1 MIWLAIAV
9 LSLLAVLFVLMPLF
23 YRKKVEISENEI
35 TSSVLLDQLSE
46 LERDKKSGL
55 ISENEANAATIEIK
69 RRIVSST
76 HRSSKVQAATSANG
90 TAALAL
96 CALLVPAIAIG
107 YYVLMGS
114 PNLPGV
120 AYADRESEREEVQ
133 EITAMTDQLLAKLES
148 DPNGGDSE
156 GWQLLGRTYLRLGR
170 VEEGVQ
176 ALEKATSREGSTSAT
191 WSMLAEALVR
201 MDQGIISPRSEQ
213 AIEKALELNP
223 GNPAATFYKALALSQ
238 AGRERDAYQV
248 VVARLEAAEAFAPW
262 MESLV
267 AQANRL
273 GKTIGQPPL
282 TVSDFVEVSQSG
294 PTAEDVAAA
303 QELSEEDRTQFI
315 RSMVERLAE
324 RMKTEPDNLDGWLR
338 LANAYT
344 VIGERAEALAAFK
357 VANVL
362 LADAAQDDPRRL
374 TVEQALAELQ
384 Q

>member
-1 MIWLAIAV
+1 MLCSSFSCHSFIE
-9 LSLLAVLFVLMPLF
+9 
-23 YRKKVEISENEI
+23 KKVEISENEI

-69 RRIVSST
+69 RRIVSSA

-120 AYADRESEREEVQ
+120 AYADRAGEREEVQ
-133 EITAMTDQLLAKLES
+133 KITAMTDQLLAKLES

-176 ALEKATSREGSTSAT
+176 ALEKATSREGSTSAA

-282 TVSDFVEVSQSG
+282 TVSDFVEVANQAQRRKMSQ
-294 PTAEDVAAA
+294 
-303 QELSEEDRTQFI
+303 RR
-315 RSMVERLAE
+315 RS
-324 RMKTEPDNLDGWLR
+324 
-338 LANAYT
+338 
-344 VIGERAEALAAFK
+344 
-357 VANVL
+357 
-362 LADAAQDDPRRL
+362 
-374 TVEQALAELQ
+374 
-384 Q
+384 